1 MTKFGKA
8 TGLVISCFVLLSCS
22 HKPVVVNVPIPPGL
36 PEAPTG
42 SEFPPQSNGHESQA
56 DMDNDREQFEQD
68 ADLPALGPF
77 FNSRSCVDCHS
88 NPATGGNSA
97 VFEHRISPDDP
108 DDQIA
113 AASLVHDQAVAGSA
127 QQSAPPDAIN
137 TLRMSLSLF
146 GDGFVEQ
153 IPDSEFMVLAAQ
165 NGGQIIQVPILE
177 TAGKKGI
184 GRFGWKDQ
192 HATLLS
198 FAGDADFN
206 EKGVGNRLV
215 PDPQNGI
222 EDNDNPT
229 PTRPEDIDNYAE
241 FMRSLKA
248 PARGPITPQVTTGQ
262 SLFTQI
268 GCALCHIPTLYTSQ
282 FQFHPYGDFL
292 LHDIGTGDGIEQAGA
307 PANKVRTAPLW
318 GVRVKARFLH
328 DGRVFDLPSAIRA
341 HRKEARAA
349 VAGFRKLS
357 PSDKQAIIA
366 FLQSL

>member
-1 MTKFGKA
+1 MKMRAKLGCMF
-8 TGLVISCFVLLSCS
+8 LFFVLFGCS
-22 HKPVVVNVPIPPGL
+22 RKPLTVNLPIPPGL
-36 PEAPTG
+36 PAAPTG
-42 SEFPPQSNGHESQA
+42 FEFPPQTNGHEDQA
-56 DMDNDREQFEQD
+56 TMDNDRAQFEQD

-77 FNSRSCVDCHS
+77 FNNRSCLDCHS

-97 VFEHRISPDDP
+97 LFEHRISPDDP

-113 AASLVHDQAVAGSA
+113 SASLIHDQAVAGSP

-153 IPDSEFMVLAAQ
+153 IPDSEFMTLSAA
-165 NGGQIIQVPILE
+165 NGGQIIRVPILE
-177 TAGKKGI
+177 SPGKKGI

-192 HATLLS
+192 HASLLS

-248 PARGPITPQVTTGQ
+248 PARGPITPQVTTGEK
-262 SLFTQI
+262 LFTQI
-268 GCALCHIPTLYTSQ
+268 GCALCHVPTLYTAQ
-282 FQFHPYGDFL
+282 YQFHPFGDFL
-292 LHDIGTGDGIEQAGA
+292 LHDIGTGDSIAQASA

-328 DGRVFDLPSAIRA
+328 DGRVFNLPSAIRA
-341 HRKEARAA
+341 HRNEAKGAA
-349 VAGFRKLS
+349 HAFRKLS
-357 PSDKQAIIA
+357 PGDRQAVIA